1 MMPPANDPTLD
12 RVLLISRS
20 ELGGEEGGFDPLHPV
35 YTQTEGAEPFA
46 YRNEFCRMRLSA
58 DGTAEL
64 TVQGQPRRFAAEWQ
78 QLLSQLAACRTLT
91 DLRIYDYEGEKP
103 PMAAALTTYGRLLL
117 YGNAGAFAPAAA
129 WQGITRIFWDTDG
142 FGALCED
149 GVFRAVGALSALDG
163 IAETEQAVG
172 SALPGHCSPV
182 AYLLQ
187 KNGTVTLFDRKN
199 KTVQRPRERVQKIA
213 LVRYNPYGV
222 STWVAISKITGR
234 FLCSEPRDAISADFF
249 GGDYT
254 DIIAPNRFRQK
265 IVDFAAVPRRY
276 LAVLY
281 RNGYLRVF
289 GSAYHNGDIL
299 CEDVRAIELSGEEL
313 IAYLPADL
321 SYAPAIDME
330 EPQEGESLAPS
341 ESIVTLGQPVD
352 LPAILALLRER
363 VEGWRLA
370 EKSSPPAA
378 KKPVRLVRRS
388 SRYIYFLYRDGTVE
402 AALLTHTGHS
412 THGENAVD
420 GWKNVTELLPGTH
433 HTLVLCADGT
443 VLTAGQ
449 GYGAPYAVQDWKNV
463 TQIYQSA
470 GLAAAVTAAGTVYA
484 LWADTNEPVQGT
496 EDWRDITALALG
508 DDFIIGLTAAGNVL
522 AAGQNQSV
530 IAGVR
535 DWRHVTQIAAVSEA
549 AAALTAERRVL
560 CCGSP
565 RILRYEGAE
574 GWQDIRSLVAYQN
587 GGSVFVGLDGSGQAH
602 FCGKWSSG
610 ALCRTDSIDPAKWSG
625 LRRIWQ
631 EGYYLLGEKEDGSV
645 IYESTPTERA
655 GQPPVDD
662 HITDWSEVADW
673 VIEGE
678 YLMAVRHDGS
688 VGWEGISRRPQKRR
702 ITDGWRNIRRC
713 LLWRIAGGRSNAMA
727 VDAAGRLF
735 SDQSDP
741 AAERFFGQFSGVRR
755 IAVFRPFLL
764 VLHGSVLSFV
774 LLGKNGWERH
784 DLLQVQDLLT
794 AEEGKTVVVTFADGR
809 VRSFGQTLYDSTVDP
824 TAKNVRFYGDRSAYL
839 EKDTDPFRHFE
850 GVIGLQG
857 EGQPFVLS
865 AANRKGSESF
875 YSVQQLMYVSAVRGA
890 VAVEPM
896 GDLLL
901 ADGTCRSRRGELF
914 AKWVGIT
921 QLCSCSTHTVGVTSF
936 RTAVVYGDGE
946 YGSCSV
952 DAYMNIVQAF
962 ALPHATVLRQSD
974 GTLIS
979 LCEKLSETPYE
990 PLPVTSGVTAMAMT
1004 GSHFALLCA
1013 DGSLWCCEAQAFADK
1028 IRWRGSSEYYTRP
1041 WGSWKKL
1048 FTDAVRMTVTGEE
1061 IRIWRHDTRYSFMEP
1076 TVEKNALSGQ
1086 EPTIQ

>member
-1 MMPPANDPTLD
+1 MTDNAAVKERPGKRPTNGAKGAPIKNIDMATVKRLFGYF
-12 RVLLISRS
+12 RGYRLKMVLVLVCIVLSTLASVSSSLFLKSLIDDYI
-20 ELGGEEGGFDPLHPV
+20 EPLI
-35 YTQTEGAEPFA
+35 
-46 YRNEFCRMRLSA
+46 
-58 DGTAEL
+58 
-64 TVQGQPRRFAAEWQ
+64 GQAVPNFTPLIW
-78 QLLSQLAACRTLT
+78 
-91 DLRIYDYEGEKP
+91 
-103 PMAAALTTYGRLLL
+103 
-117 YGNAGAFAPAAA
+117 
-129 WQGITRIFWDTDG
+129 
-142 FGALCED
+142 ALCGMGCLYLTGILSSLFYNRVMAEVTQ
-149 GVFRAVGALSALDG
+149 GVLKNVRDDMF
-163 IAETEQAVG
+163 EHMQT
-172 SALPGHCSPV
+172 LPV
-182 AYLLQ
+182 KY
-187 KNGTVTLFDRKN
+187 FD
-199 KTVQRPRERVQKIA
+199 
-213 LVRYNPYGV
+213 
-222 STWVAISKITGR
+222 
-234 FLCSEPRDAISADFF
+234 
-249 GGDYT
+249 
-254 DIIAPNRFRQK
+254 
-265 IVDFAAVPRRY
+265 
-276 LAVLY
+276 
-281 RNGYLRVF
+281 
-289 GSAYHNGDIL
+289 
-299 CEDVRAIELSGEEL
+299 
-313 IAYLPADL
+313 
-321 SYAPAIDME
+321 
-330 EPQEGESLAPS
+330 
-341 ESIVTLGQPVD
+341 
-352 LPAILALLRER
+352 
-363 VEGWRLA
+363 
-370 EKSSPPAA
+370 
-378 KKPVRLVRRS
+378 
-388 SRYIYFLYRDGTVE
+388 
-402 AALLTHTGHS
+402 THT
-412 THGENAVD
+412 HGDVMS
-420 GWKNVTELLPGTH
+420 
-433 HTLVLCADGT
+433 
-443 VLTAGQ
+443 
-449 GYGAPYAVQDWKNV
+449 YY
-463 TQIYQSA
+463 
-470 GLAAAVTAAGTVYA
+470 
-484 LWADTNEPVQGT
+484 TNEPVQGT
-496 EDWRDITALALG
+496 EDWHDITALALG
-508 DDFIIGLTAAGNVL
+508 DDFIIGLTAAGDVL

-530 IAGVR
+530 IAGVKG
-535 DWRHVTQIAAVSEA
+535 WRHVTQIAAVSEA

-565 RILRYEGAE
+565 RILRYDGAE
-574 GWQDIRSLVAYQN
+574 DWRDIRSLIAYQN

-610 ALCRTDSIDPAKWSG
+610 ALCRTDSIDPVKWSG
-625 LRRIWQ
+625 LRRVWQ

-645 IYESTPTERA
+645 IYESTPTERT

-662 HITDWSEVADW
+662 HITDWGEVADW

-678 YLMAVRHDGS
+678 YLMAIRHDGS

-702 ITDGWRNIRRC
+702 ITEGWRDIRRC

-755 IAVFRPFLL
+755 IAVFQPFLL

-774 LLGKNGWERH
+774 LYGKNGWERH
-784 DLLQVQDLLT
+784 DLLQVQSLLT

-857 EGQPFVLS
+857 EGQPFILS

-901 ADGTCRSRRGELF
+901 ADGTCRSRRGDLF

-921 QLCSCSTHTVGVTSF
+921 QLCSCSTHTVGVTNF

-952 DAYMNIVQAF
+952 DAYMNVVQAF

-1041 WGSWKKL
+1041 WGKWQKL